1 MLYNEPM
8 IKKLLIYLIL
18 LSPLSAVS
26 AQDDACKPQ
35 NIDIWTHARI
45 AQAGNLM
52 SVDGRQLRLTGVY
65 APEMG
70 NPSKRNDPPRPLSR
84 ESQTFLNRTLA
95 SHKMRI
101 GIQYDKNRVD
111 AFGRPEAHVF
121 LEDGTNINALMI
133 ENGLALALASPPNLG
148 YQACYVAA
156 EQRARKTN
164 RGLWRLPLNSPEL
177 KYPLVLSSDLS
188 DLDTGFRIIH
198 GTVRQVLRTKNNYVI
213 NFDTTGI
220 RVQREHWSHFD
231 FAQLEALKGQEI
243 EVRGFAFAF
252 QGSMYMVIDHP
263 SAIDKLNPYL
273 N

>member
-1 MLYNEPM
+1 MKN
-8 IKKLLIYLIL
+8 LLIYLIL
-18 LSPLSAVS
+18 LSPVS
-26 AQDDACKPQ
+26 FAFAQDEICNPQ
-35 NIDIWTHARI
+35 NIDVWTHARI

-52 SVDGRQLRLTGVY
+52 TVEGRQLRLTGVY

-84 ESQTFLNRTLA
+84 ESQTLLNRTLA
-95 SHKMRI
+95 NNKMRI
-101 GIQYDKNRVD
+101 GIQYDQNRVD

-133 ENGLALALASPPNLG
+133 ENGLALALFTPPNLG

-156 EQRARKTN
+156 EQRARAAN
-164 RGLWRLPLNSPEL
+164 RGLWRLPIISPEL
-177 KYPLVLSSDLS
+177 KYPLAFSSNLS

-220 RVQREHWSHFD
+220 RIQRENWSHFD

-252 QGSMYMVIDHP
+252 QGSMYMVVDHP
-263 SAIDKLNPYL
+263 SAINKLNPYL
-273 N
+273 KK